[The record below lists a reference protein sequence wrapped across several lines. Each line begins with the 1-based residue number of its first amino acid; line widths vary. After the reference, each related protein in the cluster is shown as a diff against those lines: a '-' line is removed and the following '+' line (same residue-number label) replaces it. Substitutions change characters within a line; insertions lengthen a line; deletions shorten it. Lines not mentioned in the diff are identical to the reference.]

1 MNLTK
6 RFIITNMLGHPICKL
21 RRFLY
26 KSPKSISFNTQP
38 STKLE
43 FKIIL
48 YFSIFEPLGLNED
61 NDMSDFSIVRSSRN
75 SAFSNIAI
83 EFSIHHQVGK
93 WAMQKKRSV
102 DLGQRESRANILLVA
117 TIKCTTF
124 SLLFVRWRD
133 FYPLLTFQSISNSNL
148 HSDVV
153 IKSSCK

>member
-6 RFIITNMLGHPICKL
+6 RFIITNMLGHHICKL

-124 SLLFVRWRD
+124 SLLFVRRRD
-133 FYPLLTFQSISNSNL
+133 FYPLLTFQSISNICL
-148 HSDVV
+148 HSYF